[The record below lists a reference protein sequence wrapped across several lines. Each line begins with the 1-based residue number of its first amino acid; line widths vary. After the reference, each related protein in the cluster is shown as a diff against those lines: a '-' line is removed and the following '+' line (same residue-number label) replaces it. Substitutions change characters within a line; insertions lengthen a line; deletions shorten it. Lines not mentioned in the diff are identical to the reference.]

1 MKKLV
6 SLLLAL
12 AMLPGLAG
20 CGSVYSNYREM
31 EQLLVLQTMGLDSA
45 AEGIRLSLAS
55 GADSARGTEPVRLAV
70 TSPTVSAAFDE
81 AQNYSFEESLFFA
94 HINTLLV
101 GEGAAKRGLGDELN
115 FICQAPRIRID
126 IPIYIVKNG
135 DAADVIMD
143 TGGTGKGVAEILMGV
158 REYLEKRGGGIFT
171 AADIV
176 RDSLRYG
183 SALACALEYAPSVQD
198 GAAPAESGADAEGGN
213 EDDMPPQEDG
223 AQDGEDTGA
232 DEDEGSAGADSNA
245 QDAQDGSGNSA
256 SPSPSPES
264 GEGGAASENG
274 GRRTA
279 AAAGYAVLK
288 DMKLCA
294 YIDLDEALGVDF
306 LINRVSKHDVT
317 VTDRRGNPVTL
328 EINSGGCDITPQWNT
343 DGSLRR
349 IDVKAAAHAAVL
361 EMNGEGSMDD
371 AAYSDYL
378 TAQLEGCVSERI
390 SAVLRL
396 SQELG
401 ADFIPLAAAVEAS
414 DAAAFAALGA
424 PFEELLPGL
433 EIRVSVKGQIT
444 HSSDLRRTM

>member
-198 GAAPAESGADAEGGN
+198 GAAPAESGADAEGGD

-232 DEDEGSAGADSNA
+232 DEDEVSAGADSNA

-256 SPSPSPES
+256 SPSPSPDG
-264 GEGGAASENG
+264 GENGEASENG

-444 HSSDLRRTM
+444 HSSDLRRTL

>member
-12 AMLPGLAG
+12 AMVPGLAG

-371 AAYSDYL
+371 ASYSDYL

-444 HSSDLRRTM
+444 HSSDLRRTL

>member
-12 AMLPGLAG
+12 AMVPGLAG

-94 HINTLLV
+94 HINTLLA

-158 REYLEKRGGGIFT
+158 REYLEKRGGGMFT

-328 EINSGGCDITPQWNT
+328 EINSGGCDITPQWST

-444 HSSDLRRTM
+444 HSSDLRRTL

>member
-12 AMLPGLAG
+12 ALVPGLAG

-94 HINTLLV
+94 HINTLLA

-158 REYLEKRGGGIFT
+158 REYLEKRGGGMFT

-444 HSSDLRRTM
+444 HSSDLRRTL

>member
-12 AMLPGLAG
+12 AMVPGLAG

-94 HINTLLV
+94 HINTLLA

-115 FICQAPRIRID
+115 FICQAPRVRID

-158 REYLEKRGGGIFT
+158 REYLEKRGGGMFT

-444 HSSDLRRTM
+444 HSSDLRRTL

>member
-12 AMLPGLAG
+12 AMVPGLAG

-256 SPSPSPES
+256 SPSPSPDG

-444 HSSDLRRTM
+444 HSSDLRRTL

>member
-6 SLLLAL
+6 SILLAL

-20 CGSVYSNYREM
+20 CGSIYSNYREM
-31 EQLLVLQTMGLDSA
+31 EQLLVLQTMGMDSA
-45 AEGIRLSLAS
+45 AKGIRLSLAS
-55 GADSARGTEPVRLAV
+55 GADSARGTKPVRLAV
-70 TSPTVSAAFDE
+70 TSATVSAAFDE

-101 GEGAAKRGLGDELN
+101 GEGAAKRGLGNELS

-135 DAADVIMD
+135 DAADIIMD

-158 REYLEKRGGGIFT
+158 REYLENRSGGSFT

-183 SALACALEYAPSVQD
+183 SALVCALEYAPSVQD
-198 GAAPAESGADAEGGN
+198 EPAPAESGGTGGGDEDA
-213 EDDMPPQEDG
+213 
-223 AQDGEDTGA
+223 AQDGEDAGGA
-232 DEDEGSAGADSNA
+232 GGDETAAGADPDAQNA
-245 QDAQDGSGNSA
+245 QNGSGDGA
-256 SPSPSPES
+256 VAHATSPDGANG
-264 GEGGAASENG
+264 GEGGTATDNG
-274 GRRTA
+274 GRHTA

-294 YIDLDEALGVDF
+294 YIGLDEALGVDF
-306 LINRVSKHDVT
+306 LTNRVSKHDVT

-328 EINSGGCDITPQWNT
+328 EINSGGCNIAPQWNT

-349 IDVKAAAHAAVL
+349 IDVKAKAHAAVL
-361 EMNGEGSMDD
+361 EMKGEASMDD

-378 TAQLEGCVSERI
+378 TAQLEDCVSERI
-390 SAVLRL
+390 GAVLRL

-414 DAAAFAALGA
+414 GASDFAALDA

-444 HSSDLRRTM
+444 HSSDLHRTL

>member
-12 AMLPGLAG
+12 AMVPGLAG

-158 REYLEKRGGGIFT
+158 REYLEKRGGGMFT

-198 GAAPAESGADAEGGN
+198 GAAPAESGADAEGGD

-256 SPSPSPES
+256 SPSPSPDG
-264 GEGGAASENG
+264 GENGEAAENG

-444 HSSDLRRTM
+444 HSSDLRRTL

>member
-45 AEGIRLSLAS
+45 AEGIKLSLAS

-101 GEGAAKRGLGDELN
+101 GEGAAKRGLGDELS

-158 REYLEKRGGGIFT
+158 REYLENRGGGIFT

-183 SALACALEYAPSVQD
+183 SALVCALEYAPSVQD
-198 GAAPAESGADAEGGN
+198 GAAPAESGADAEGGD

-245 QDAQDGSGNSA
+245 QDAQDGSGNIA
-256 SPSPSPES
+256 SPSPSPDG
-264 GEGGAASENG
+264 GEGGAASGNG

-294 YIDLDEALGVDF
+294 YIGLDEALGVDF

-444 HSSDLRRTM
+444 HSSDLRRTL

>member
-1 MKKLV
+1 MKKCIH
-6 SLLLAL
+6 
-12 AMLPGLAG
+12 
-20 CGSVYSNYREM
+20 CGAEVPEEEAVCPACGQSV
-31 EQLLVLQTMGLDSA
+31 
-45 AEGIRLSLAS
+45 
-55 GADSARGTEPVRLAV
+55 TE
-70 TSPTVSAAFDE
+70 E
-81 AQNYSFEESLFFA
+81 AQTSESQQAQPETEKGPETDEDTCEEK
-94 HINTLLV
+94 T
-101 GEGAAKRGLGDELN
+101 D
-115 FICQAPRIRID
+115 
-126 IPIYIVKNG
+126 
-135 DAADVIMD
+135 
-143 TGGTGKGVAEILMGV
+143 
-158 REYLEKRGGGIFT
+158 
-171 AADIV
+171 
-176 RDSLRYG
+176 
-183 SALACALEYAPSVQD
+183 
-198 GAAPAESGADAEGGN
+198 
-213 EDDMPPQEDG
+213 PQEDG

-274 GRRTA
+274 VRRTA

-294 YIDLDEALGVDF
+294 YIGLDEALGVDF

-414 DAAAFAALGA
+414 DAAAFAALGT

-444 HSSDLRRTM
+444 HSSDLRRTL

>member
-12 AMLPGLAG
+12 AMVPGLAG

-198 GAAPAESGADAEGGN
+198 GAAPAESGA
-213 EDDMPPQEDG
+213 
-223 AQDGEDTGA
+223 
-232 DEDEGSAGADSNA
+232 
-245 QDAQDGSGNSA
+245 
-256 SPSPSPES
+256 
-264 GEGGAASENG
+264 ASENG

-288 DMKLCA
+288 NMKLCA
-294 YIDLDEALGVDF
+294 YIGLDEALGVDF

-444 HSSDLRRTM
+444 HSSDLRRTL

>member
-12 AMLPGLAG
+12 AMVPGLAG

-94 HINTLLV
+94 HINTLLA

-158 REYLEKRGGGIFT
+158 REYLEKRGGGMFT

-378 TAQLEGCVSERI
+378 TAKLEGCVSERI

-444 HSSDLRRTM
+444 HSSDLRRTL

>member
-12 AMLPGLAG
+12 AMVPGLAG

-94 HINTLLV
+94 HINTLLA

-158 REYLEKRGGGIFT
+158 REYLEKRGGGMFT

-213 EDDMPPQEDG
+213 EDDVPPQEDG

-444 HSSDLRRTM
+444 HSSDLRRTL

>member
-183 SALACALEYAPSVQD
+183 SALVCALEYAPSVQD
-198 GAAPAESGADAEGGN
+198 GAAPAESGADAEVGN

-256 SPSPSPES
+256 SPSPSPDG
-264 GEGGAASENG
+264 GENGEAAENG

-294 YIDLDEALGVDF
+294 YIGLDEALGVDF

-444 HSSDLRRTM
+444 HSSDLRRTL

>member
-94 HINTLLV
+94 HINTLLA

-158 REYLEKRGGGIFT
+158 REYLEKRGGGMFT

-444 HSSDLRRTM
+444 HSSDLRRTL

>member
-12 AMLPGLAG
+12 AMVPGLAG

-101 GEGAAKRGLGDELN
+101 GEGAAKRGLGDELS

-158 REYLEKRGGGIFT
+158 REYLEKRGGGMFT

-198 GAAPAESGADAEGGN
+198 GAAPAESGADAEGGD

-232 DEDEGSAGADSNA
+232 PA
-245 QDAQDGSGNSA
+245 
-256 SPSPSPES
+256 
-264 GEGGAASENG
+264 
-274 GRRTA
+274 RTSR
-279 AAAGYAVLK
+279 
-288 DMKLCA
+288 
-294 YIDLDEALGVDF
+294 F
-306 LINRVSKHDVT
+306 P
-317 VTDRRGNPVTL
+317 PV
-328 EINSGGCDITPQWNT
+328 
-343 DGSLRR
+343 
-349 IDVKAAAHAAVL
+349 
-361 EMNGEGSMDD
+361 
-371 AAYSDYL
+371 
-378 TAQLEGCVSERI
+378 
-390 SAVLRL
+390 
-396 SQELG
+396 
-401 ADFIPLAAAVEAS
+401 
-414 DAAAFAALGA
+414 
-424 PFEELLPGL
+424 
-433 EIRVSVKGQIT
+433 
-444 HSSDLRRTM
+444 